1 MRLSDGSSALLWE
14 IFRDFASF
22 GRQTGSRFLL
32 LKGGIATGKT
42 LFARAIA
49 CFLAGYL
56 DANVSG
62 LSTEEIDGAFQKAL
76 EADPRHV
83 ELLSM
88 HRGRSYENTVYGFSL
103 RTEGEQLRFDG
114 GKRALLRMAGRAAAD
129 KTRQYVWILDDANRV
144 DFSQV
149 LGDLLSALESKDAGN
164 AIHAGGEN
172 VTLPENL
179 WFIATFHPT
188 IGETPPDFAWLR
200 RFFVRELVPDAG
212 MICSETDIRE
222 GNKLE
227 NWTDLAAGQL
237 RREQERA
244 LWLEYVYVLY
254 RHIEILMERYFNDR
268 ENRLSC
274 KRATP
279 GPGMLLCWNEQQSMT
294 ENFTGVNLRIKFQ
307 MAPLLRRYLADGLLL
322 PEAEPWV
329 ELLQQLWEAASLKE
343 EDLIHDDKVAN
354 NAAYKAAYYRI
365 INNLGKVLPRSIFL
379 MLFLQNPLDLRPI
392 PDGEA
397 LFLYEDTD
405 HRNDQLHTVKPNLQI
420 QVDSLRLH
428 TPDKLNAD
436 TDLSE
441 EYDPRKKLSKRDI
454 QLNPATISATMLKR
468 FLRLELLQGRTKAIA
483 DGFEALRKLLDRS
496 AEKKYQELMDPLKN
510 VLDDYFRKTGKGTPR
525 DEKTPGAAT

>member
-200 RFFVRELVPDAG
+200 RFFVRYPGGEQAG
-212 MICSETDIRE
+212 
-222 GNKLE
+222 K
-227 NWTDLAAGQL
+227 
-237 RREQERA
+237 
-244 LWLEYVYVLY
+244 
-254 RHIEILMERYFNDR
+254 
-268 ENRLSC
+268 
-274 KRATP
+274 
-279 GPGMLLCWNEQQSMT
+279 
-294 ENFTGVNLRIKFQ
+294 
-307 MAPLLRRYLADGLLL
+307 
-322 PEAEPWV
+322 
-329 ELLQQLWEAASLKE
+329 
-343 EDLIHDDKVAN
+343 
-354 NAAYKAAYYRI
+354 
-365 INNLGKVLPRSIFL
+365 
-379 MLFLQNPLDLRPI
+379 
-392 PDGEA
+392 
-397 LFLYEDTD
+397 
-405 HRNDQLHTVKPNLQI
+405 
-420 QVDSLRLH
+420 
-428 TPDKLNAD
+428 
-436 TDLSE
+436 
-441 EYDPRKKLSKRDI
+441 
-454 QLNPATISATMLKR
+454 
-468 FLRLELLQGRTKAIA
+468 
-483 DGFEALRKLLDRS
+483 LDRS
-496 AEKKYQELMDPLKN
+496 GGRAAEERTGTGPLAGVRLRTLPAHRDPDGAVLQRPGEPSFLQKSHARSRHAAVLERAAVYDREFYRSESADKVPDGPSAAAVSGGRPASGEL
-510 VLDDYFRKTGKGTPR
+510 RR
-525 DEKTPGAAT
+525 R